1 MKSFPGR
8 AGSLSLLGIVEISCS
23 HGGASIEAGMGGG
36 NGGAGGAAQGGTAT
50 VTNSATAAVSGMAS
64 GGGKTGLGGSSAIG
78 GSSAVGGITGTTGTS
93 SATATAVS
101 GGSQSIGGSK
111 STGNPVA
118 GGGTHNVTGGA
129 PASGGTQATASEGTR
144 IATGGTLAG
153 GGTQAASGGASG
165 GTKAATGGA
174 PSTTPRTCTF
184 PADWAPSNPTYTYYD
199 LPNASTACGYNG
211 SNNNISNISNGQYF
225 AAIPGQSSSN
235 FDTSSRC
242 GACVKINNTI
252 ITIVDECPYD
262 GGQNKPCANN
272 PKGHLDLSRASTS
285 AAGVQGDP
293 NVSGQA
299 KWSFVPCPVT
309 GNVKVRLKPGNNNEF
324 FIENEILPI
333 QSVTCSGQTGSRTSY
348 GAWHF
353 GANVNGTSCSATD
366 IGNAS
371 ITFAVGS
378 TQGQD
383 VDTGIQFQ
391 KCS

>member
-1 MKSFPGR
+1 MT
-8 AGSLSLLGIVEISCS
+8 
-23 HGGASIEAGMGGG
+23 GMGGINSSG
-36 NGGAGGAAQGGTAT
+36 TGGATSETPSSSAAQGGASTA
-50 VTNSATAAVSGMAS
+50 VTTGLTAIVGGTTSV
-64 GGGKTGLGGSSAIG
+64 GGKTGIG
-78 GSSAVGGITGTTGTS
+78 GNSAVGGTTGTTS
-93 SATATAVS
+93 RTAAS
-101 GGSQSIGGSK
+101 GGNQATGGSK
-111 STGNPVA
+111 STGGTLA
-118 GGGTHNVTGGA
+118 SGGTQAVTGGA
-129 PASGGTQATASEGTR
+129 PAGGGTKAG
-144 IATGGTLAG
+144 ATGGTQSVTGGASAST
-153 GGTQAASGGASG
+153 GGTNAATGGAPASG

-184 PADWAPSNPTYTYYD
+184 PAAWAPSSPTYTYYD

-211 SNNNISNISNGQYF
+211 SNNNISNIVNGQYF
-225 AAIPGQSSSN
+225 AAIPGHSSSN

-262 GGQNKPCANN
+262 GGQNQPCANN
-272 PKGHLDLSRASTS
+272 PKGHLDLSRAATS

-293 NVSGQA
+293 SKSGQA
-299 KWSFVPCPVT
+299 SWSFVPCPVT

-348 GAWHF
+348 GSWHF
-353 GANVNGTSCSATD
+353 GADVNGMSCSATD

-371 ITFAVGS
+371 ITFTVGS
-378 TQGQD
+378 SQGQD
-383 VDTGIQFQ
+383 VDTGAQFQ

>member
-8 AGSLSLLGIVEISCS
+8 AVSLITLGIVATSCS
-23 HGGASIEAGMGGG
+23 HGGASLVAGLGGI
-36 NGGAGGAAQGGTAT
+36 NSSDGGATSDTLGGSAAAAQGGKAAVTTSATAT
-50 VTNSATAAVSGMAS
+50 VGGTTSA
-64 GGGKTGLGGSSAIG
+64 GGKTAIG
-78 GSSAVGGITGTTGTS
+78 GSSAVGGTTSG
-93 SATATAVS
+93 TAVS
-101 GGSQSIGGSK
+101 GGNQATGGSK
-111 STGNPVA
+111 STGGTGALASSGTGAAA
-118 GGGTHNVTGGA
+118 GGTETAAGGSLASGGTGTAAGGIKAATGGA
-129 PASGGTQATASEGTR
+129 P
-144 IATGGTLAG
+144 
-153 GGTQAASGGASG
+153 ASG

-184 PADWAPSNPTYTYYD
+184 PASWAPSSPTYTYYD

-211 SNNNISNISNGQYF
+211 SNNNISNIYNGQYF
-225 AAIPGQSSSN
+225 AAIPGHSSSN
-235 FDTSSRC
+235 FDTNSRC

-262 GGQNKPCANN
+262 GGQNQPCANN
-272 PKGHLDLSRASTS
+272 PKGHLDLSRAATS

-293 NVSGQA
+293 SKSGQA
-299 KWSFVPCPVT
+299 SWSFVPCPVT

-333 QSVTCSGQTGSRTSY
+333 QSVTCGGQTGSRTSY

-353 GANVNGTSCSATD
+353 SANVNGTSCSATD

-371 ITFAVGS
+371 ITFTVGN

-383 VDTGIQFQ
+383 VDTGVQFQ